1 MKINNNTNKIYIR
14 TEMPPNGL
22 DDMILLNDLN
32 EGSILWNLKI
42 IIFSRAKY
50 SNIKVL
56 I

>member
-1 MKINNNTNKIYIR
+1 MKINNNNTNKIYIR

-42 IIFSRAKY
+42 RYEIKQQIYVYYII
-50 SNIKVL
+50 
-56 I
+56 